1 MKLRVIFLSFLA
13 GISSLLSAQ
22 GKFEI
27 HGGVSVPSFEFR
39 QTNTEYGGGAETG
52 VNFGVKYIFPL
63 RSTKGLSFTVGADY
77 LSNGLNQDGKTAI
90 ETVMKTELTLM
101 LQPYSYSNFSIN
113 HYSYLNIPVLVG
125 FEYKL
130 PIDKSAS
137 LFLNGGLG
145 PNYSKPSDFSVQF
158 NSQGINAKIKE
169 SFMSQVGLAYQL
181 GIGVLYQNQYS
192 VQLNYNALGLY
203 KNKGKSTFEA
213 NGQSQTQDISEALR
227 VNINTFCAT
236 FGIRF

>member
-1 MKLRVIFLSFLA
+1 MK
-13 GISSLLSAQ
+13 
-22 GKFEI
+22 
-27 HGGVSVPSFEFR
+27 
-39 QTNTEYGGGAETG
+39 N
-52 VNFGVKYIFPL
+52 
-63 RSTKGLSFTVGADY
+63 
-77 LSNGLNQDGKTAI
+77 
-90 ETVMKTELTLM
+90 MLTLM

-192 VQLNYNALGLY
+192 VQLNYNAMGLY
-203 KNKGKSTFEA
+203 KYKAKSTLEMD
-213 NGQSQTQDISEALR
+213 GQSQSNETAEALK
-227 VNINTFCAT
+227 VNISTFSAT